1 MDLSGDAGMP
11 MAVLVLPILPD
22 MEESWRRFA
31 QDLLEDH
38 LGEYEALGRH
48 LGIRSVRVY
57 LVRMPRWDVIL
68 AYMEAI
74 DPAAAFRRLVASED
88 SEDPFAGWFKEK
100 LAELNG
106 YDLRRRVGPS
116 PELIFEHP
124 GDSGGP

>member
-1 MDLSGDAGMP
+1 MP
-11 MAVLVLPILPD
+11 IAVLVLPIQPD

-31 QDLLEDH
+31 QDLLENR
-38 LGEYEALGRH
+38 LGEYEALERH
-48 LGIRSVRVY
+48 MGIRRLRVY
-57 LVRMPRWDVIL
+57 LARISRRDVIL
-68 AYMEAI
+68 AYVEAI
-74 DPAAAFRRLVASED
+74 DPAEAFRRLVASE
-88 SEDPFAGWFKEK
+88 EPFAGWFKEK